1 MLSWLDVPDYV
12 AVPDCVSVDGAWLS
26 LSSRHAEN
34 ILLLSLRRVVHVH
47 VEILLEE
54 EGVSDLHLAMGGQA
68 GTLVDEVV
76 ILLWPVNV
84 DETLLAG
91 SAASKL

>member
-1 MLSWLDVPDYV
+1 MKTWLGVPHNV
-12 AVPDCVSVDGAWLS
+12 AVSDGVVIVDGAGLH
-26 LSSRHAEN
+26 LAP
-34 ILLLSLRRVVHVH
+34 LLPRSGQVVHVH

-76 ILLWPVNV
+76 ILLWSINV